1 MQFIEFSMNIYLDG
15 RLWRARARFVF
26 LGECRVL
33 KFEKFGCCFWGKF
46 PKKPVRGLRRP
57 PPSRIAKAHNESFC

>member
-1 MQFIEFSMNIYLDG
+1 MHAIQGVACMQFIEFSMNIYLDG

-26 LGECRVL
+26 LGEVVFL

-46 PKKPVRGLRRP
+46 PKKPVRRLRR
-57 PPSRIAKAHNESFC
+57 RRLLV